1 MKILVL
7 GGTSD
12 ARRLTTK
19 LIATAVPVDI
29 IYSVAGLVGK
39 AQLDCQV
46 ISGGFSKTGGLKHF
60 LERENIKAVLDL
72 THPYAI
78 SISSQAQSA
87 CVQLNLAYWQFM
99 RPQWQAQSGDNW
111 HSFSDWPSLLTSIK
125 SYKRALVTTGQLQ
138 QSQLDAIASTCDHVC
153 YRTAAPSQ
161 AILATNVQW
170 IKAKGPFAL
179 DDELAQ
185 LKQLQSDVLICKNA
199 GGNATY
205 AKLEAARILGIDVL
219 MLERPASER
228 MIDSAPLQDLDILLA
243 EVVAKVVSYVNERA
257 EINSAKN
264 DNK

>member
-1 MKILVL
+1 MKVLVL

-19 LIATAVPVDI
+19 LIAIALPIKI

-46 ISGGFSKTGGLKHF
+46 ISGGFSKTGGLQHF
-60 LERENIKAVLDL
+60 LERENIALVLDL

-87 CVQLNLAYWQFM
+87 CTQLNLAYWQFV

-111 HSFSDWPSLLTSIK
+111 HSFNDWTSLLK
-125 SYKRALVTTGQLQ
+125 SLKNYKRALVTTGQLQ
-138 QSQLDAIASTCDHVC
+138 QVQIDTIASVCEQVC
-153 YRTAAPSQ
+153 YRTAALSQ
-161 AILATNVQW
+161 VVLAENVKW

-179 DDELAQ
+179 EDELA
-185 LKQLQSDVLICKNA
+185 LFKQLQSDVLICKNA
-199 GGNATY
+199 GGAATS
-205 AKLEAARILGIDVL
+205 AKLEAARILGVDVL
-219 MLERPASER
+219 MLERPAAER
-228 MIDSAPLQDLDILLA
+228 VIDSVPLQDLDSLLA
-243 EVVAKVVSYVNERA
+243 LVLEYVNEHA
-257 EINSAKN
+257 VVNSTKN

>member
-12 ARRLTTK
+12 GRRLTTK
-19 LIATAVPVDI
+19 LIAQMLPIEI
-29 IYSVAGLVGK
+29 IYSVVGLVGK

-46 ISGGFSKTGGLKHF
+46 ISGGFSQLGGLKHY
-60 LERENIKAVLDL
+60 LEREQIVAVLDL

-87 CVQLNLAYWQFM
+87 CTELSLPYWQFV
-99 RPQWQAQSGDNW
+99 RPQWQPQRGDHW
-111 HSFSDWPSLLTSIK
+111 HSFNDWPELLESIK
-125 SYKRALVTTGQLQ
+125 RYNRPLVTTGQLQ
-138 QSQLDAIASTCDHVC
+138 QSQLDMIANNCERVC

-161 AILATNVQW
+161 AVLAKNVEW
-170 IKAKGPFAL
+170 IKAKGPFSL
-179 DDELAQ
+179 DDELAL

-199 GGNATY
+199 GGSATY

-219 MLERPASER
+219 MLQRPVAERV
-228 MIDSAPLQDLDILLA
+228 IDSAPLQDLDSLL
-243 EVVAKVVSYVNERA
+243 EKVLLFVNEHA
-257 EINSAKN
+257 VDNSTKN

>member
-12 ARRLTTK
+12 GRRLTTK
-19 LIATAVPVDI
+19 LIAKMLPVEI

-46 ISGGFSKTGGLKHF
+46 ISGGFSQLGGLKHY
-60 LERENIKAVLDL
+60 LEHEQIMAVLDL

-87 CVQLNLAYWQFM
+87 CAELSLAYWQFV
-99 RPQWQAQSGDNW
+99 RPQWQAQKGDHW
-111 HSFSDWPSLLTSIK
+111 HSFNDWPEMLESIK
-125 SYKRALVTTGQLQ
+125 RYNRPLVTTGQLQ
-138 QSQLDAIASTCDHVC
+138 QSQLDMIANNCDHVC

-161 AILATNVQW
+161 ATLAKNVQW
-170 IKAKGPFAL
+170 LKAKGPFAL
-179 DDELAQ
+179 DDELAL
-185 LKQLQSDVLICKNA
+185 LKQLRTDVLICKNA
-199 GGNATY
+199 GGNATN

-219 MLERPASER
+219 MLERPAAER
-228 MIDSAPLQDLDILLA
+228 MIDSIPLQDLDSLL
-243 EVVAKVVSYVNERA
+243 EMVVGYVNEQA
-257 EINSAKN
+257 VISSAKN